1 MTRFKMTTVD
11 LTTALEILGL
21 DVCAEKEQVRKAYL
35 RKALQVHPD
44 KKRLYKV
51 MYPEEEMGADMEDSG
66 PDEEAFTRLHN
77 AYCVAMEHC
86 SDGTW
91 VKDQDVLMRAF
102 RGHDVEADLRR
113 AGVFRP
119 DPMFGI
125 DMKVP
130 FHTVTRSQ
138 ESDEEMKERMKKH
151 IEDMFPECNE

>member
-1 MTRFKMTTVD
+1 MTTASID
-11 LTTALEILGL
+11 LETALQILGIDSSCL
-21 DVCAEKEQVRKAYL
+21 EKEEIRKAYL
-35 RKALQVHPD
+35 KQALVVHPD
-44 KKRLYKV
+44 KQQQQQ
-51 MYPEEEMGADMEDSG
+51 PGSSA
-66 PDEEAFTRLHN
+66 EAFTRLHN